1 MTDLEKSLLTSSV
14 IMSYYVT
21 KKTKAILKELQS
33 EDTGHIGDEFESRVI
48 KNISDY
54 IKTFVENDFD
64 VEKFINSRILP
75 QLEVGNYINIITEI
89 EALEHRYLAN

>member
-33 EDTGHIGDEFESRVI
+33 EDTGHIGDEFESRII

-64 VEKFINSRILP
+64 VENFINSRILP

>member
-1 MTDLEKSLLTSSV
+1 MTNLEKSLLTSSV
-14 IMSYYVT
+14 IMSYYIT

-48 KNISDY
+48 KDISDY